1 MTSVPNYCLEALPP
15 IADLNLLLPK
25 IIFSPFDACLLWSIS
40 FQIPPS
46 IHYPAGASGAP
57 SQPEVV
63 VGQMA
68 VRVVAH
74 KPWGGRHLLM
84 EDK

>member
-1 MTSVPNYCLEALPP
+1 MTKAQLIGPETGCRPEVHMCPAACDAIRWPPLPLSH
-15 IADLNLLLPK
+15 DL
-25 IIFSPFDACLLWSIS
+25 S
-40 FQIPPS
+40 
-46 IHYPAGASGAP
+46 YPAGASGAP
-57 SQPEVV
+57 SQPQVV

-74 KPWGGRHLLM
+74 KPGGGRQLLM